1 MVKGFRDADQ
11 AAGKFTAK
19 LGAAVRG
26 TAALGAALGG
36 AAVGSAVV
44 TLRKMATE
52 MDAISKRADRLNITT
67 EALTALDFQAGQAGV
82 STEVL
87 DRGLRNIQDRAVKAA
102 GGSKELADGFRVL
115 GLNAGEVAKLEPD
128 VALGRVADALNDVE
142 NPAQRMATAMKL
154 VGEEAGVKLATLM
167 ASGSE
172 GIEQFRQRAET
183 LGLTF
188 SRQVGA
194 QMEAFNDSLDI
205 MRQLAL
211 GAARQFAINF
221 APVMQAFAQLIFDN
235 EGAVAD
241 LRNAVAVDLA
251 NAVAKSVRFL
261 LNLPNAIQGVFAEF
275 AVSIAQMRVDIATS
289 VQGMLGPLRALAG
302 FIENT
307 PGRWSPIGIALRKV
321 RDDAVDL
328 AGAQNDLAIATA
340 AANEVAEATRPGGG
354 FYSDYEAAAE
364 AATKLGDRVRTAL
377 PAIKELET
385 SLTGR
390 DSPDGGG
397 GRTIA
402 ERLAPP
408 EPGPWDAF
416 TQRIQNTRMQMQQ
429 LGVTATQAIG
439 QGVGQAVGGVVAQMQ
454 TFGDAAKQITQ
465 TIASQLVG
473 ALVSFGVQAAIVA
486 LVGQQALAAVSAQTA
501 ATMGAV
507 IGATSAGAASLAAAW
522 APSAI
527 AASIATLGA
536 AAGIGGAAYT
546 AALTAGTAAT
556 IAAQATTAATGALFG
571 AIGQAHSG
579 LDNVPATGTYLLKQ
593 GEAVL
598 QPEANRDL
606 REYLGRGGGN
616 VNVYNYGGASVRA
629 ERGPNGVDIII
640 DEVAK
645 TFLRQSKT
653 GRGKFARGARYF
665 NRG

>member
-1 MVKGFRDADQ
+1 
-11 AAGKFTAK
+11 
-19 LGAAVRG
+19 
-26 TAALGAALGG
+26 
-36 AAVGSAVV
+36 
-44 TLRKMATE
+44 
-52 MDAISKRADRLNITT
+52 
-67 EALTALDFQAGQAGV
+67 
-82 STEVL
+82 
-87 DRGLRNIQDRAVKAA
+87 
-102 GGSKELADGFRVL
+102 
-115 GLNAGEVAKLEPD
+115 
-128 VALGRVADALNDVE
+128 
-142 NPAQRMATAMKL
+142 
-154 VGEEAGVKLATLM
+154 
-167 ASGSE
+167 
-172 GIEQFRQRAET
+172 
-183 LGLTF
+183 
-188 SRQVGA
+188 
-194 QMEAFNDSLDI
+194 

-221 APVMQAFAQLIFDN
+221 APVMKAFAELIFEN

-251 NAVAKSVRFL
+251 NGVARTIQFL

-275 AVSIAQMRVDIATS
+275 AVSIAQMRVDIAKS
-289 VQGMLGPLRALAG
+289 VQGMLQPLRALAG

-340 AANEVAEATRPGGG
+340 AANEVAEATRPGDG

-454 TFGDAAKQITQ
+454 SFGDAAKQIAQ